1 MPSGCK
7 HLVIAIFEVS
17 LQVTSVQFTQHIIVI
32 FKLEAIVI
40 FNRHHQRE
48 KHYRDRI
55 KVMLTHHYHCK
66 YQSVMEQSLVY

>member
-17 LQVTSVQFTQHIIVI
+17 LQLTLVQFTQHIIVI
-32 FKLEAIVI
+32 FKLEATII

-48 KHYRDRI
+48 KHY
-55 KVMLTHHYHCK
+55 
-66 YQSVMEQSLVY
+66 